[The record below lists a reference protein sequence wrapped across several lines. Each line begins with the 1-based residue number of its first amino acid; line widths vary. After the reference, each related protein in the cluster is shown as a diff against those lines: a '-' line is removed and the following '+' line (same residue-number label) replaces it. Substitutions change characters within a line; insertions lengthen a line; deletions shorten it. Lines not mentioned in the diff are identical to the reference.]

1 MRFLRQTRNSFRFT
15 LRFARVL
22 LMFVTVM
29 LMHLALVLMKIEF
42 VYSRRP
48 DFESLDVS
56 CLIFHDYSFH
66 NRALDTQN
74 GAFV

>member
-1 MRFLRQTRNSFRFT
+1 MRFLRQVRYAFGPGFS
-15 LRFARVL
+15 LRRASR
-22 LMFVTVM
+22 MFVGVM
-29 LMHLALVLMKIEF
+29 LIHLALVPMKIEF

-56 CLIFHDYSFH
+56 RLIFHDYSFH

-74 GAFV
+74 SAFV